1 MNDAHYTTLIGK
13 YLSGNISPEERHLLL
28 HWIETDA
35 NNRAFFE
42 EMLQVW
48 SLSDDYP
55 TTLPTTDTPQAW
67 LQLEQRLF
75 GGGTALM
82 NPPADKSSTKIRRL
96 SINKVILLAAAII
109 LAVVT
114 IGIWQ
119 LVGFSDAATQ
129 IYQTAVH
136 EKREVQLPDGST
148 VWLNENTRLTFS
160 KRFVSRTVT
169 LEGEAFFDVQRME
182 ARPFTIQSGKT
193 ITVVLGTSFNVRAYP
208 QEARVEVAVV
218 SGKVELRHA
227 DKIQEKILLEAGKT
241 GVFDQQQQAFLTTAT
256 VPAVNASA
264 WKNKRLRFQDTPMR
278 EVVHILER
286 YFNQKIQVDN
296 PAILDCPLNGD
307 YPQPKLEEMLR
318 IIEFAMPVQITVQSD
333 SLLVIT
339 GKGCQ

>member
-13 YLSGNISPEERHLLL
+13 YLSGNISPAERHLLL
-28 HWIETDA
+28 NWIETDA

-55 TTLPTTDTPQAW
+55 TTPTTTDTPQAW

-75 GGGTALM
+75 GGGTARM

-114 IGIWQ
+114 MGIWQ

-129 IYQTAVH
+129 IYQTAAH

-160 KRFVSRTVT
+160 KRFVPRTLN

-182 ARPFTIQSGKT
+182 ARPFTIQSGKA

-208 QEARVEVAVV
+208 KEARVEVAVV
-218 SGKVELRHA
+218 SGKVELRRA
-227 DKIQEKILLEAGKT
+227 DKVQEKVLLEAGKT
-241 GVFDQQQQAFLTTAT
+241 GVFDQQRQALLTAET
-256 VPAVNASA
+256 PAANASA